1 MEDFRPKRYFTEN
14 GTIGEP
20 ALTNNSKNQSEKI
33 KLIFYVQNSGE
44 GCYSV
49 QAKLYEEQALDFFSE
64 IKESYVKETLIFD
77 KFFVCDFIFEKQQ
90 NIEIILKKNEKEI
103 KFKTTLAAIVGSR
116 KCTTVYK
123 YAGDESLVIKAEKLG
138 KIQDSLDVKF
148 VFKETDPN
156 GKYFVE
162 NKIYYFIT
170 CNNQKIYRSSLISN
184 NGTFESIYIPNCLLQ
199 PKYTVTFYNK
209 NHQRIFQFEKTTDQV
224 KAGVKS
230 QFKLN
235 NYIVLV
241 DNSEIIKNFSFVDYL
256 KAGVQIALSIGI
268 DFTASHGDP
277 FVYGTL
283 HSIRGNKLND
293 YEKAI
298 LSCGSIVGFYDYDQL
313 FPVFGF
319 GAIINAS
326 NDKRSS
332 MCFNLNLTNDPN
344 IKTIDN
350 ILKEYRNCL
359 IKRKLTFSG
368 PTKFAPLLK
377 TVISRIDKYNIYE
390 YHILMILTDGV
401 INDLQETIDIL
412 VEASVLPLSVI
423 IIGIGRANFKEMN
436 ILDGDDVPLVSSKG
450 KIRARDLVQFVPFS
464 KFKNEGKKLAME
476 VLAEIPRQIVE
487 YYRLKNLNP
496 IQIKE
501 QVKKLSGLEI
511 FNVEYFSESKIKVL
525 KNTICE
531 TKENPS
537 QPQLKENSQKQ
548 KLNTTKEATNE
559 YHQTQLKENS
569 QKQKLN
575 TTKEATNEYH
585 QPQKRENSQNQN
597 LNSSKGVING
607 YLQPQK
613 KENSQNQNLNSTKE
627 VINGYL
633 QPQKQMN
640 NNYDIQNR
648 KSNNPN
654 NQKIISNN
662 YNEKNHQSNN
672 VNNQI
677 PKKSNVNNQIPQNN
691 NVNNQIQNHIDT
703 HKQTH
708 HGYHVNNQIQNNN
721 NAKQHIHHAPH
732 ANNQV
737 PNNNN
742 VNNVINKNYNVNSQM
757 QNTKNSNKINV
768 QNNNANNQ
776 IQKNTN
782 INRPISKSD
791 KDRNQNQKNN
801 NVIKPIYQ
809 SEKKPIQ
816 DNSNA
821 KKLKP
826 HDNNINLQ
834 KQINTNANNKNYPD
848 HRANNQIHQNNN
860 INNQIHQ
867 NNNINNQIPNINNPN
882 IKKYPNKINEIQIS
896 NNVNNQIQNNNN
908 ASLYNN
914 NHSENAPVITL
925 KGKKGNIS
933 PKNIK
938 PNQINYGLN
947 SHPNVNKTKRSDKKE
962 PNPNYAMINYNNNYN
977 NNYNYNIMQNS
988 DLNNNNKNNNNGINI
1003 MNNANVINN
1012 YHIHNNNTN
1021 NNSGAFEQIQTG
1033 FDNLLDNL
1041 PTYQTLYKPLK

>member
-64 IKESYVKETLIFD
+64 IKESYVKETLVFD

-487 YYRLKNLNP
+487 YYRFKNLNP
-496 IQIKE
+496 IQINANIYTHHRQISAPLKGH
-501 QVKKLSGLEI
+501 VGKKSPG
-511 FNVEYFSESKIKVL
+511 
-525 KNTICE
+525 T
-531 TKENPS
+531 
-537 QPQLKENSQKQ
+537 
-548 KLNTTKEATNE
+548 
-559 YHQTQLKENS
+559 
-569 QKQKLN
+569 
-575 TTKEATNEYH
+575 
-585 QPQKRENSQNQN
+585 NQN
-597 LNSSKGVING
+597 NGFQLNSNNNQIANNTQSNHNRIHN
-607 YLQPQK
+607 PHN
-613 KENSQNQNLNSTKE
+613 NSYNPNLN
-627 VINGYL
+627 NNN
-633 QPQKQMN
+633 N
-640 NNYDIQNR
+640 NNY
-648 KSNNPN
+648 NPN
-654 NQKIISNN
+654 
-662 YNEKNHQSNN
+662 
-672 VNNQI
+672 
-677 PKKSNVNNQIPQNN
+677 
-691 NVNNQIQNHIDT
+691 
-703 HKQTH
+703 
-708 HGYHVNNQIQNNN
+708 
-721 NAKQHIHHAPH
+721 
-732 ANNQV
+732 
-737 PNNNN
+737 
-742 VNNVINKNYNVNSQM
+742 
-757 QNTKNSNKINV
+757 
-768 QNNNANNQ
+768 
-776 IQKNTN
+776 
-782 INRPISKSD
+782 
-791 KDRNQNQKNN
+791 
-801 NVIKPIYQ
+801 
-809 SEKKPIQ
+809 
-816 DNSNA
+816 
-821 KKLKP
+821 L
-826 HDNNINLQ
+826 
-834 KQINTNANNKNYPD
+834 
-848 HRANNQIHQNNN
+848 NNN
-860 INNQIHQ
+860 INN
-867 NNNINNQIPNINNPN
+867 NPN
-882 IKKYPNKINEIQIS
+882 
-896 NNVNNQIQNNNN
+896 
-908 ASLYNN
+908 
-914 NHSENAPVITL
+914 
-925 KGKKGNIS
+925 
-933 PKNIK
+933 
-938 PNQINYGLN
+938 
-947 SHPNVNKTKRSDKKE
+947 
-962 PNPNYAMINYNNNYN
+962 
-977 NNYNYNIMQNS
+977 
-988 DLNNNNKNNNNGINI
+988 LNNNNPNLNNNNGINDNNPNNSQSSI
-1003 MNNANVINN
+1003 NIVNNANIINN
-1012 YHIHNNNTN
+1012 FHIHNV
-1021 NNSGAFEQIQTG
+1021 NNSGNFEELQ
-1033 FDNLLDNL
+1033 NNYLDFLNSL
-1041 PTYQTLYKPLK
+1041 SLHNTIYRPEK